1 MRRISVQAEDFDPG
15 AEIAALQACVPGVG
29 ALASFVG
36 IVRSDATHP
45 IAAMTLEHYPAMT
58 APAVQRIAEEAE
70 RRFALAGYSIV
81 HRFGRLLP
89 GERIVFVGTA
99 SSHRRAALEAT
110 ALLIDWLKTRAPFWK
125 QEHLVDGSARWV
137 APLAQDEADAEKWSV
152 RWPLSERLV

>member
-15 AEIAALQACVPGVG
+15 AEIALLQACASGVG

-36 IVRSDATHP
+36 VVRSDAVHP
-45 IAAMTLEHYPAMT
+45 IVAMTLEHYPAMT
-58 APAVQRIAEEAE
+58 AAAIYRIAEKAE
-70 RRFALAGYSIV
+70 QRFALAGCSIV
-81 HRFGRLLP
+81 HRVGRLLP

-110 ALLIDWLKTRAPFWK
+110 AFLIDWLKTSAPFWK

-137 APLAQDEADAEKWSV
+137 AALAQDETDAEKWLAGG
-152 RWPLSERLV
+152 PMSERLV